1 MSATVILKNADEIKG
16 FLARVGRFANICKS
30 SEEKTDDV
38 YRRIGLSVI
47 NAGHFS
53 ASRDFMFRFMV
64 DGCSRVCSHQLVRHS
79 VGVAIN
85 QASGVFQV
93 LDTSQKYVMPESIA
107 QNEDARDLFIEAEA
121 HCKEVY
127 NILIEEYNIPRSDAR
142 YIIGQGSQTAMN
154 ISFTLEALIN
164 LANERLCS
172 HAQWEIRDV
181 TRKMVDLV
189 AEAEPELS
197 KFFYPK
203 CVRHGACMEEKPC
216 AQFGLIKE
224 RRRSLYGARCSTID
238 RK

>member
-1 MSATVILKNADEIKG
+1 MSATVILKNGDEIKG

-30 SEEKTDDV
+30 SEEKNEDV
-38 YRRIGLSVI
+38 YKRIGLSVL

-79 VGVAIN
+79 IGVAIN

-93 LDTSQKYVMPESIA
+93 LDTSQEYIMPKSIA
-107 QNEDARDLFIEAEA
+107 ENEDARELFRVAEE
-121 HCKEVY
+121 HSKLVY
-127 NILIEEYNIPRSDAR
+127 NMLIEGYNIPRSDAR

-172 HAQWEIRDV
+172 HAQWEIQDV
-181 TRKMVDLV
+181 THMMVALV

-216 AQFGLIKE
+216 TQFSLIKE
-224 RRRSLYGARCSTID
+224 RRRSLYGARCNTID
-238 RK
+238 